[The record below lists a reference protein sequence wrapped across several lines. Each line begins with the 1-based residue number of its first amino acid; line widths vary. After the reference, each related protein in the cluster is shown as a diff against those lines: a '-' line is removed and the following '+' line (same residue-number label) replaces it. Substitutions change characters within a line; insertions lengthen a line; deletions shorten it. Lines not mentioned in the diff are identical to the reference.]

1 MPPTGSTRVFV
12 GCPKLPSALP
22 YDAGFWAGKTAVV
35 TGATGFLGGWTIRR
49 LLGHGSNVIAL
60 VRHDHPE
67 SQLALAGFDRRVT
80 IVRGDVSDSAVV
92 TQLFDRPLHAIFHIA
107 ANSDVERAWREP
119 EASISEAM
127 RSTLALAEQI
137 RTRQPRCAMVV
148 SSSDKAYGPQAIPYR
163 EDSNLAPRHP
173 YEVAKA
179 CQDQI
184 ARSYGKVYDLPITV
198 TRCANYF
205 GGFDFNWHRII
216 PGTIRSLLRGEDV
229 VLRSD
234 GKFTRDFLYIEDAVD
249 CQLLLAERSLADA
262 SLHGEAFNF
271 SHEVDI
277 EVIDIVRRLISIAG
291 RKIEPIIGNTAKA
304 EIRFMRFSSEKAI
317 KILNWRPRH
326 DFDRAL
332 VETVTWYR
340 DYLETQPKA
349 TTGTA

>member
-1 MPPTGSTRVFV
+1 MRASTG
-12 GCPKLPSALP
+12 CLKLPDVLP
-22 YDAGFWAGKTAVV
+22 YDPGFWAGKTAVV

-49 LLGHGSNVIAL
+49 LLDHGSNVIAL

-67 SQLALAGFDRRVT
+67 SQLVLAGFDRRVT
-80 IVRGDVSDSAVV
+80 IVRGDISDPVAVAR
-92 TQLFDRPLHAIFHIA
+92 LFDRPLNAIFHIA

-137 RTRQPRCAMVV
+137 RTRQPQCAMVV

-184 ARSYGKVYDLPITV
+184 ARSYGKVYGLPITV

-216 PGTIRSLLRGEDV
+216 PGTIRSLLRDEDV

-234 GKFTRDFLYIEDAVD
+234 GKFPRDFLFIEDAVD
-249 CQLLLAERSLADA
+249 CQLLLAERSLTDS

-277 EVIDIVRRLISIAG
+277 EVIDIVHRLISIAG

-304 EIRFMRFSSEKAI
+304 EIRFMRVSSEKATSL
-317 KILNWRPRH
+317 LNWRPRH

-332 VETVTWYR
+332 VETVAWYR
-340 DYLETQPKA
+340 DYLAAQPKSA
-349 TTGTA
+349 AESA